1 MIKLNLNFNFDDVLN
16 SRYNIFI
23 GYNYFQNLTDKMKF
37 LTLFVA
43 MTSLSVS
50 DTSKLMSIMRWR
62 GENATSTNEVRASED
77 SYSVYKAMMMNVF
90 GSNEQSE
97 DTEAE
102 NVPVTTTQPPDS
114 LEKSTEMSTPKV
126 IQTVQEAFSVLFE
139 VTVLG
144 LYEGLVPHVERQR
157 REASEEKRTYI
168 DLVINF
174 IGALLGRQ
182 QCSQILACRYA
193 ETILTMAS
201 T

>member
-1 MIKLNLNFNFDDVLN
+1 MCF
-16 SRYNIFI
+16 
-23 GYNYFQNLTDKMKF
+23 
-37 LTLFVA
+37 A
-43 MTSLSVS
+43 VS

-62 GENATSTNEVRASED
+62 GENVTSTNEVRASED

-90 GSNEQSE
+90 GSNEQSD
-97 DTEAE
+97 DTEVE
-102 NVPVTTTQPPDS
+102 DVPVTTTTQPPDS
-114 LEKSTEMSTPKV
+114 LEQSTEMSTPKV

-157 REASEEKRTYI
+157 REASEEKRNYI

-193 ETILTMAS
+193 
-201 T
+201 

>member
-1 MIKLNLNFNFDDVLN
+1 M
-16 SRYNIFI
+16 
-23 GYNYFQNLTDKMKF
+23 
-37 LTLFVA
+37 
-43 MTSLSVS
+43 
-50 DTSKLMSIMRWR
+50 
-62 GENATSTNEVRASED
+62 TSTNEVRASED

-97 DTEAE
+97 DTEVE
-102 NVPVTTTQPPDS
+102 DVPVTTTQVPDS

-157 REASEEKRTYI
+157 REASEEKRNYI

-193 ETILTMAS
+193 
-201 T
+201 